1 MSERRRIRPCRRRSR
16 EIRLVAR
23 PRGTPVPSDF
33 ELAEVELP
41 DPADGEV
48 LVRNAFVS
56 VDPYMRGRMND
67 VKSYVPPFALGEPLT
82 GRCGRAGR
90 RLPQRRVARGHVG
103 SCTTSAGA
111 RPRSWTGAA
120 CAAVDPS
127 VAPVSTALGVLGMP
141 GITAYVGIVDIG
153 AVEEGE
159 TVFVSGAAGAVG
171 SIAAQLA
178 RMRGARVIG
187 SAGTPEKV
195 AWLRELGLDGAFDYS
210 ETPTR
215 EALRELAP
223 DGIDVY
229 FDNVGGET
237 LEAAIGAMRLR
248 GRIVACGSVS
258 RYNATEALPG
268 PRNLF
273 MVVTKR
279 LRMQGFIVSD
289 HYDRFAAFLDE
300 VGPRVA
306 DGTIRYRETVV
317 EGIEQAPTAFIGMLE
332 GANVGKMLVR
342 VGPGP

>member
-1 MSERRRIRPCRRRSR
+1 VPTRSR
-16 EIRLVAR
+16 EIRLATR
-23 PRGTPVPSDF
+23 PRGAPAPSDF

-41 DPADGEV
+41 EPAEGEI

-67 VKSYVPPFALGEPLT
+67 VKSYVPPFALGEPLRGGAV
-82 GRCGRAGR
+82 GRVVASRNDRWPEGAWVAHDLGWREAAILEGRGVR
-90 RLPQRRVARGHVG
+90 K
-103 SCTTSAGA
+103 
-111 RPRSWTGAA
+111 
-120 CAAVDPS
+120 VDLA

-141 GITAYVGIVDIG
+141 GLTAFVGIEDIG
-153 AVEEGE
+153 GVSADD

-171 SIAAQLA
+171 SLAAQLA
-178 RMRGARVIG
+178 RLRGARVVG
-187 SAGTPEKV
+187 SAGTREKV
-195 AWLRELGLDGAFDYS
+195 AWLEELGLDGVFDYH

-215 EALRELAP
+215 DALRELAP

-229 FDNVGGET
+229 FDNVGGDT

-248 GRIVACGSVS
+248 GRIVACGSIS
-258 RYNATEALPG
+258 LYNATEALPG

-279 LRMQGFIVSD
+279 LRMQGYIISD
-289 HYDRFAAFLDE
+289 HADRYPAFLAE
-300 VGPRVA
+300 VAPHVA

-317 EGIEQAPTAFIGMLE
+317 DGIEHAPEAFIGLLA

-342 VGPGP
+342 VGPEP